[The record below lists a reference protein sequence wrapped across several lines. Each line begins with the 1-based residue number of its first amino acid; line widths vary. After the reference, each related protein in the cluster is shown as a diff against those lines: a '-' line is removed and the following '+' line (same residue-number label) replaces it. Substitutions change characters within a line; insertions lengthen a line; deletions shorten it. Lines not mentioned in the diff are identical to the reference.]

1 MKQTGLRR
9 QGYHSISNHIMLMP
23 SSWGKQKQAILILST
38 QLIMARIPLSVSLNH
53 SACPFIIITVIVV
66 TFIVIIII
74 VKSISSSSS
83 SSSCGGGGGG
93 GISGSM
99 CFQKHSYSI
108 LFETL
113 NSHSL

>member
-83 SSSCGGGGGG
+83 SSSCGGGC

>member
-1 MKQTGLRR
+1 
-9 QGYHSISNHIMLMP
+9 
-23 SSWGKQKQAILILST
+23 
-38 QLIMARIPLSVSLNH
+38 MARIPLSVSLNH

-83 SSSCGGGGGG
+83 SSSCGGGGG
-93 GISGSM
+93 ISGSM
-99 CFQKHSYSI
+99 CFQKHSYST

>member
-74 VKSISSSSS
+74 IVKSISSSSS
-83 SSSCGGGGGG
+83 SSSCAGGG